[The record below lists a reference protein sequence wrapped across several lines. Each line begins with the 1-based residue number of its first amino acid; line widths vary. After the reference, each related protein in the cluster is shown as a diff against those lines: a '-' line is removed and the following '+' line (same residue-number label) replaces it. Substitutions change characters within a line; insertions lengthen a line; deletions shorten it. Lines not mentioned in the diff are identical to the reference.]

1 MEPITLVCPA
11 RFSVIRTWA
20 DLLGGNPCVGR
31 TRVDTVPACDR
42 PSTNGGRDMGN
53 HGKDDNGDDEDML
66 PGQPW
71 QPTDEPTTDGSSPEG
86 NGQHRK

>member
-1 MEPITLVCPA
+1 
-11 RFSVIRTWA
+11 
-20 DLLGGNPCVGR
+20 
-31 TRVDTVPACDR
+31 
-42 PSTNGGRDMGN
+42 MGN